1 VLQIS
6 QPGLTAVIKQLE
18 ESFGTK
24 LLVRLRT
31 GVSLTSTGEEFLRFA
46 NESLARLEEAEQRIN
61 GLECGDVGSFV
72 IGCHESLGAYFLPQ
86 WMTRFLDA
94 NPRIQLS
101 LSNAPS
107 RAVLHATVDRSVQFG
122 LVVNPEPHPDL
133 VQMKLFRDA
142 VDLFVLAETAPPAGD
157 LAAAMER
164 LRRGPLVFAG
174 RVLQSQEIVDKL
186 AALGALS
193 SRVLP
198 CGDLELVK
206 SFALAGLG
214 VAVLPRR
221 VARYCQDGRL
231 RRLHPSLPF
240 VADEIHLLFRGD
252 AHRTRAFMITKDA
265 IVAHGRA
272 LDGDFEE
279 SGNAAISQ
287 NRQARQGAGRRLRGV
302 RQCGNFPK
310 SAGELSAIVL
320 PCALVRYPAQN

>member
-1 VLQIS
+1 MLDHLRYFQAVARYGSLSAAARVLQIS

-18 ESFGTK
+18 ESFGTR

-31 GVSLTSTGEEFLRFA
+31 GVALTSTGEELLRYA
-46 NESLARLEEAEQRIN
+46 NDALCRLEEVEHRIK
-61 GLECGDVGSFV
+61 GLESDDVGSFV

-86 WMTRFLDA
+86 WMTRFLES

-107 RAVLHATVDRSVQFG
+107 SVVLGATVERSVHFG

-133 VQMKLFRDA
+133 VQVKLFRDA
-142 VDLFVLAETAPPAGD
+142 VDLFVLAEGAPEPSN
-157 LAAAMER
+157 LEAAKER

-174 RVLQSQEIVDKL
+174 RILQSQQIIDQL
-186 AALGALS
+186 AAMDALP
-193 SRVLP
+193 SRLLP

-221 VARYCQDGRL
+221 VARYWQDQRL
-231 RRLHPSLPF
+231 RRLHPALPF
-240 VADEIHLLFRGD
+240 IADEIQLLFRGD
-252 AHRTRAFMITKDA
+252 AHRTRAFLITKDA

-272 LDGDFEE
+272 LDGDYEE
-279 SGNAAISQ
+279 
-287 NRQARQGAGRRLRGV
+287 
-302 RQCGNFPK
+302 
-310 SAGELSAIVL
+310 
-320 PCALVRYPAQN
+320 

>member
-1 VLQIS
+1 MLDHLRYFQTVARCGSLSAAARVLQIS

-31 GVSLTSTGEEFLRFA
+31 GVSLTSTGEELLRFA
-46 NESLARLEEAEQRIN
+46 NESLERLEQVEHQIK
-61 GLECGDVGSFV
+61 GLESDEVGCFV

-86 WMTRFLDA
+86 WMTRFLES

-107 RAVLHATVDRSVQFG
+107 QAVLNATAERAVHFG
-122 LVVNPEPHPDL
+122 IVVNPEPHPDL

-142 VDLFVLAETAPPAGD
+142 VDLFVLADGAPESGD
-157 LAAAMER
+157 LEAAKER

-174 RVLQSQEIVDKL
+174 RVVQSQQIIEQL
-186 AALGALS
+186 AAMDALP
-193 SRVLP
+193 SRLLP

-206 SFALAGLG
+206 SLALAGLG

-221 VARYCQDGRL
+221 VARYLQDKKL
-231 RRLHPSLPF
+231 RRLHPALPF
-240 VADEIHLLFRGD
+240 IPDEIHLLFRGD
-252 AHRTRAFMITKDA
+252 AHRTRAFVITKDA

-272 LDGDFEE
+272 LDGDYE
-279 SGNAAISQ
+279 A
-287 NRQARQGAGRRLRGV
+287 
-302 RQCGNFPK
+302 
-310 SAGELSAIVL
+310 
-320 PCALVRYPAQN
+320 

>member
-1 VLQIS
+1 MLEHLRYFQAVARCGSLSAAARVLQVS

-31 GVSLTSTGEEFLRFA
+31 GVSLTSTGEELLRFA
-46 NESLARLEEAEQRIN
+46 NESLAQLEEVEHRIK
-61 GLECGDVGSFV
+61 GLESEEVGSFV

-86 WMTRFLDA
+86 WMTRFLEG

-107 RAVLHATVDRSVQFG
+107 RAVLEATVDRSVHFG

-142 VDLFVLAETAPPAGD
+142 VDLFVLADGAPEAGD
-157 LAAAMER
+157 LEAAKER

-174 RVLQSQEIVDKL
+174 RIVQSQQIIDGL
-186 AALGALS
+186 AAMDALPP
-193 SRVLP
+193 RLLP

-206 SFALAGLG
+206 SLALAGLG

-221 VARYCQDGRL
+221 VARYLQERRL
-231 RRLHPSLPF
+231 RRLHPELPF
-240 VADEIHLLFRGD
+240 IADEIHLLFRGD

-272 LDGDFEE
+272 LDCDFEE
-279 SGNAAISQ
+279 
-287 NRQARQGAGRRLRGV
+287 
-302 RQCGNFPK
+302 
-310 SAGELSAIVL
+310 
-320 PCALVRYPAQN
+320 